1 MTALLVYFF
10 IALVVSFLCSLL
22 ESVLLS
28 VSHAHI
34 AVLVKEGSKRGNLM
48 FSLKENINRPLSAIL
63 TINTIA
69 NTVGAAGVGAQTY
82 SVFGS
87 SWVAISSII
96 LTLSILFF
104 SEIIPKTLGANYTKS
119 LVGFTA
125 YMVRI
130 LIFLV
135 FPMVFIGEKI
145 SKILSRDSQDNSKA
159 SRAELIAM
167 AELSEDEGAIDS
179 QEGDIIENLMK
190 LDNILAEEV
199 MTPRSVIFSL
209 SNEDTVGQV
218 VNKYSPL
225 VFSRIPIFKNS
236 LDQVIGF
243 VHRYDLVNKQAEDKF
258 DVTMNSLM
266 EPVHTVKDSDSVS
279 TILDQFVKRRQQIFI
294 VEDEFGTTTGL
305 ISLEDAIETLL
316 GVEIVDEHD
325 SVVDMRKLASA
336 KLEKRQQKERNNNA
350 SK

>member
-125 YMVRI
+125 YMISI